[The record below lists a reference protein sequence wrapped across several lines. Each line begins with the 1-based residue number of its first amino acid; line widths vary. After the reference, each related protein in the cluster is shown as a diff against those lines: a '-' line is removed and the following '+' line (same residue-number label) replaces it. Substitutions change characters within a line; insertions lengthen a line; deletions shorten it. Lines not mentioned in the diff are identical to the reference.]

1 MALVSLRQL
10 LALKQCPL
18 SARIG
23 LNALEQLGWRQ
34 SCARFAV
41 IYGQVLRSCQ
51 SFTSVMRL

>member
-23 LNALEQLGWRQ
+23 LNALEQLGWRAKLCPFRCHLWP
-34 SCARFAV
+34 STTKLPVFH
-41 IYGQVLRSCQ
+41 
-51 SFTSVMRL
+51 